1 MPIKSPVKTVRA
13 TATKKPT
20 VPAKKIVSKVVVNAT
35 PKPATQV
42 AKVAKATQAP
52 KETKAIE
59 AKAPKVVRDSFT
71 MTTQDHDLL
80 KGFKKEAAAAGR
92 ISTKKSEVVRAAL
105 QQFATLSVAARAAAI
120 QAVPP
125 VKIGRP
131 KQKK

>member
-1 MPIKSPVKTVRA
+1 MAIKTPVKSARA
-13 TATKKPT
+13 VAAKKPA
-20 VPAKKIVSKVVVNAT
+20 VPVKKVAAKVTAKVT
-35 PKPATQV
+35 PKASITAV
-42 AKVAKATQAP
+42 KT
-52 KETKAIE
+52 TKAIE
-59 AKAPKVVRDSFT
+59 AKVSKVVRDSFT
-71 MTTQDHDLL
+71 MTTADHDLL

-120 QAVPP
+120 GAVPP

>member
-1 MPIKSPVKTVRA
+1 MAIKTPVKSARA
-13 TATKKPT
+13 VAAKKPA
-20 VPAKKIVSKVVVNAT
+20 VPVKKIAVKPAAKVT
-35 PKPATQV
+35 PKPSTAAVAT
-42 AKVAKATQAP
+42 
-52 KETKAIE
+52 TKAIE

-71 MTTQDHDLL
+71 MTTEDHDLL

-105 QQFATLSVAARAAAI
+105 QQFATLSEAARAAAI
-120 QAVPP
+120 GAVPP

>member
-1 MPIKSPVKTVRA
+1 MAIKTPVKSARA
-13 TATKKPT
+13 VATKKPA
-20 VPAKKIVSKVVVNAT
+20 VPVKKIAVKPAAKVT
-35 PKPATQV
+35 PKPSTAAVAT
-42 AKVAKATQAP
+42 
-52 KETKAIE
+52 TKAIE

-71 MTTQDHDLL
+71 MTTEDHDLL

-120 QAVPP
+120 SAVPP